1 MLKVSGAV
9 SGYGRVNV
17 LRSVSIEVKAGA
29 IIGIL
34 GANGAG
40 KSTLLQTIS
49 GLVPL
54 RRGSIAFD
62 GQEIG
67 SLRADKI
74 VAMGLV
80 HVPQGRM
87 LFPEMSVLENLEMGG
102 FLERDRRRFQQDLEK
117 VYAIFPILRERRT
130 QSAAYLSGGEQQM
143 LAIGRALMAAPK
155 FLTLDEP
162 SLGLGPRVF
171 DDILAIIQTINRAGM
186 PIVIAEQNARKMFRI
201 SHYCYVIEN
210 GAIAL
215 EGPSSELA
223 RDERVRKI
231 YLGSH
236 DEDAA

>member
-1 MLKVSGAV
+1 MLNVAAAV
-9 SGYGRVNV
+9 SGYGRVDV
-17 LRSVSIEVKAGA
+17 LRSVSMEVRAGA
-29 IIGIL
+29 SIGIL

-40 KSTLLQTIS
+40 KTTLLQTIS

-62 GQEIG
+62 GKEIG
-67 SLRADKI
+67 GLRAEKI
-74 VAMGLV
+74 VAKGLV

-87 LFPEMSVLENLEMGG
+87 PFPEMSVLENLEMGG
-102 FLERDRRRFQQDLEK
+102 FLVRDRRRFQQELEK

-143 LAIGRALMAAPK
+143 LAIGRALMASPK

-162 SLGLGPRVF
+162 SLGLGPRIF
-171 DDILAIIQTINRAGM
+171 DDILAIIQTINREGIS
-186 PIVIAEQNARKMFRI
+186 IVIAEQNARKVFRI

-215 EGPSSELA
+215 EGPSQQLA
-223 RDERVRKI
+223 RDERVRKV

-236 DEDAA
+236 E

>member
-9 SGYGRVNV
+9 AGYGRVDV
-17 LRSVSIEVKAGA
+17 LRSVSIEVKAGT

-40 KSTLLQTIS
+40 KTTLLQTIS

-54 RRGSIAFD
+54 RRGSISFD
-62 GQEIG
+62 GVEIG
-67 SLRADKI
+67 GLRAQKI

-80 HVPQGRM
+80 HVPQERM
-87 LFPEMSVLENLEMGG
+87 LFPEMSVFENLEMGG
-102 FLERDRRRFQQDLEK
+102 YLEHDRRRFHQHLER
-117 VYAIFPILRERRT
+117 VYALFPILRERGT

-143 LAIGRALMAAPK
+143 LAIGRALMASPK

-171 DDILAIIQTINRAGM
+171 DDILAIIQDLNRAGM
-186 PIVIAEQNARKMFRI
+186 SIVIAEQNARKVFRI

-215 EGPSSELA
+215 EGSSSELA
-223 RDERVRKI
+223 RDERVRGV
-231 YLGSH
+231 YLGSYAK
-236 DEDAA
+236 DL

>member
-1 MLKVSGAV
+1 MLRVFEV
-9 SGYGRVNV
+9 ISGYGRVDV
-17 LRSVSIEVKAGA
+17 LRSVSIEVKTGA

-40 KSTLLQTIS
+40 KTTLLRTIS
-49 GLVPL
+49 GLVPV
-54 RRGSIAFD
+54 RHGSIAFD
-62 GQEIG
+62 GQEIAG
-67 SLRADKI
+67 LRAEKI

-102 FLERDRRRFQQDLEK
+102 FLERDRRRFRQDLDK

-171 DDILAIIQTINRAGM
+171 DDILAIIQTINREGIS
-186 PIVIAEQNARKMFRI
+186 IVIAEQNARKVFRTA
-201 SHYCYVIEN
+201 HYCYVIEN
-210 GAIAL
+210 GAVAL

-223 RDERVRKI
+223 RDERVRKV
-231 YLGSH
+231 YLGSQEK
-236 DEDAA
+236 DPA